1 MVDSVYMIGDNAHA
15 LYNGVVSNLEELDL
29 YGNKTGRILSVDEI
43 CSKGLWHASSH
54 IVLVTFDT
62 KLVAQKRSV
71 KTVTNPG
78 KIEISAGGAVDIG
91 ETPLQAVVRE
101 VKEEL
106 GVVIAPKDVIQVGR
120 QRWNSYAPSVQRYNR
135 TFLHSFVGF
144 LPRKVEQYR
153 PQVSEVDNVFELTL
167 YQASRLT
174 KLHTL
179 KKYSRL
185 SSGYAY
191 WTNAV
196 KTAHAYAT
204 PEYHF
209 VCRGNAFRSRIAESI
224 MKKRGHK
231 YVISSGIEARN
242 NDNGIIAPM
251 AANLTLRHGLNK
263 YRKYTWTQTSQNLL
277 NRSHRV
283 IFMSPSVHRDAQQ
296 LFDLRRVDHE
306 VWNIPDILDHTSPEA
321 PARSEEIFKLIYQKV
336 GQL

>member
-1 MVDSVYMIGDNAHA
+1 M
-15 LYNGVVSNLEELDL
+15 VSNLEELDL

-43 CSKGLWHASSH
+43 CSQGLWHASSH
-54 IVLVTFDT
+54 IVLITPDT
-62 KLVAQKRSV
+62 KLVAQRRSA
-71 KTVTNPG
+71 KAVTNPG
-78 KIEISAGGAVDIG
+78 KIEISAGGAVDMG

-106 GVVIAPKDVIQVGR
+106 GVGISPNDVLQVGM
-120 QRWNSYAPSVQRYNR
+120 QRWNSYLPSAKRYNR

-153 PQVSEVDNVFELTL
+153 PQVSEVDKVFELSL
-167 YQASRLT
+167 HQAGRLT

-179 KKYSRL
+179 KKYGRL

-209 VCRGNAFRSRIAESI
+209 VCRGNAFRSRLAESI

-231 YVISSGIEARN
+231 YVISSGIEAKN
-242 NDNGIIAPM
+242 NNNGIITPM

-263 YRKYTWTQTSQNLL
+263 YRKYTWTQTTQNLL

-283 IFMSPSVHRDAQQ
+283 IFMSPTVHRDAQR
-296 LFDLRRVDHE
+296 LFDLKHVDHE
-306 VWNIPDILDHTSPEA
+306 VWNIPDIFDHTSPDA
-321 PARSEEIFKLIYQKV
+321 SARSEEIFKLIHQKV